1 MAFDNLSERLT
12 HAFRHITKNNKL
24 TDKNMEDMLKEVR
37 MALLEADVNYTVV
50 KDLLAEIQK
59 KAIGQNILT
68 SLNPSE
74 TVVKIV
80 YDELVQLLGG
90 DSTSIVYPEKG
101 TAVLMLVGLQGTG
114 KTTSAAKIA
123 NLAKNRQKRNPLL
136 IAADLVRPAAIEQLE
151 TLGKSIGIEVYSD
164 RLEKSAVEVVRSG
177 LQFAKNGNYDTI
189 IIDTAGRLH
198 IDEEMMEELRQIK
211 LLAHPNEILLT
222 VDAMTGQDILN
233 VAKSFHDLLSVSG
246 LVVTKFDGDARGGG
260 VLSVRAVTQVP
271 VKFVGTGE
279 KIDDCDIFYPDRMA
293 NRLLGMGDL
302 MSLVER
308 AEEKMDIEASAKSA
322 ERIMGG
328 QFTFNDML
336 DQFDQLSKMGSL
348 KNLMKMIPGISQ
360 MANQMNDEDTESGI
374 KRSKAIIHSMTK
386 EERENPSLLRASR
399 KARIAAGSG
408 CNVTEVNRL
417 VNQFEKTK
425 EQMRM
430 LSRMSQGGNKLFSP
444 KKK

>member
-177 LQFAKNGNYDTI
+177 LKFAKDGNYDTI

-308 AEEKMDIEASAKSA
+308 AEEKMDLEASAKSA

-408 CNVTEVNRL
+408 CHVTEVNRL

-430 LSRMSQGGNKLFSP
+430 LSRMSQGGNKLFNP